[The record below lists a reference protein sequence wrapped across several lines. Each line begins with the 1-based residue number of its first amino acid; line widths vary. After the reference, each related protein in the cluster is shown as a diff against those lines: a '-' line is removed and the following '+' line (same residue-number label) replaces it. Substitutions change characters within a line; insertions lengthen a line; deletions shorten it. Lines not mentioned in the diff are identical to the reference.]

1 MHLEFDIIA
10 RFICFFL
17 KYKNSLIIVLKT
29 YLFYIIIFV
38 FLTEN
43 IFIFFFYFRILTTH
57 IPKIHLIIFLLISNF
72 SKEIMYKITQINIV
86 KRTISLLHL

>member
-10 RFICFFL
+10 RFICFFF

-29 YLFYIIIFV
+29 YLFCIIIFV